1 MGVDSCRV
9 CDGCGQSM
17 ADQEIGQ
24 ASRALRALGH
34 YVHYEDGESA
44 RDAVLSVLVRL
55 KLGGVVQA
63 VSFCPNCIVQGLLG
77 CQVSFA

>member
-1 MGVDSCRV
+1 MT
-9 CDGCGQSM
+9 
-17 ADQEIGQ
+17 DQEIGQ

-63 VSFCPNCIVQGLLG
+63 VSFCPNCIVQGLGLISPG
-77 CQVSFA
+77 IESDPRGDRARRDRNV